1 MPFGP
6 SKILQK
12 IPPTE
17 IREYLYVLESVFQT
31 MKTVMKLPAEIRLD
45 IGILKHC
52 VDSYFCDLL
61 RMKGFHEIDI
71 EDRHKRAAFTIK
83 WITRLRPIQ
92 ICSDAQLN
100 KSWLL
105 VNELF
110 AVFAGLKHLPVTF
123 HAMRKDLYLR
133 NLLYT
138 LHNRN
143 LDVEVLSSMMFLIEK
158 GYGTSENMG
167 VSG

>member
-6 SKILQK
+6 SEILQK
-12 IPPTE
+12 IPPAE
-17 IREYLYVLESVFQT
+17 IRESLYVLEEVFDT
-31 MKTVMKLPAEIRLD
+31 MKTSMKLPADVRLD

-52 VDSYFCDLL
+52 VDSYFCDLY

-71 EDRHKRAAFTIK
+71 EDRHKRAAFTLK
-83 WITRLRPIQ
+83 WITRLRPVQ
-92 ICSDAQLN
+92 ICSAAPLN

-105 VNELF
+105 VNEMF
-110 AVFAGLKHLPVTF
+110 AVYAGLKHLPVTF
-123 HAMRKDLYLR
+123 HAMRRDLYLR

-158 GYGTSENMG
+158 GYGTPA
-167 VSG
+167 